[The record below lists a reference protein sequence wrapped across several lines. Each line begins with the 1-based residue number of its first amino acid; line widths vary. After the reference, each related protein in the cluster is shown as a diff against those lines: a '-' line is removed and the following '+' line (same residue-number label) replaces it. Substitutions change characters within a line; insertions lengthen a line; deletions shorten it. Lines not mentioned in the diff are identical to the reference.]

1 MTSTQ
6 DHYEQSFIDAQK
18 KTLTG
23 EKERLEKQLHG
34 MTGDDDF
41 NKDKVQVKW
50 DEMGDKEED
59 NAVEV
64 AQYQDSISLER
75 KLEEQLERIN
85 DAIDRIEKGTYG
97 LCEVC
102 GNPIEQQ
109 RLGVNPS
116 AVRCMEDAS
125 KL

>member
-6 DHYEQSFIDAQK
+6 DHFEQSFIDSQK
-18 KTLTG
+18 AKLQ
-23 EKERLEKQLHG
+23 EDKDRLVKQLHG
-34 MTGDDDF
+34 MTGDDEF

-50 DEMGDKEED
+50 DEMGEKEED

-75 KLEEQLERIN
+75 DLEEQLERL
-85 DAIDRIEKGTYG
+85 DGALTRIEDGSYG
-97 LCEVC
+97 ICEVC

-109 RLGVNPS
+109 RLAAYPS
-116 AVRCMEDAS
+116 AVRCMTCAA
-125 KL
+125 KR